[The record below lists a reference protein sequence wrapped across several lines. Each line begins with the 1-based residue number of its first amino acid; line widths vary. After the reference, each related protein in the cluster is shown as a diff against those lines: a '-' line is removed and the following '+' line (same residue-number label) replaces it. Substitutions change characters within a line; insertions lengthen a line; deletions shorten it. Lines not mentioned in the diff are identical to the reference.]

1 MAKTSMIMREKKRA
15 KLNKKFDEK
24 RQKLKTIILSPHAS
38 DDEKIKAEMGLQSLP
53 RDSSR
58 IRQRKRC
65 RLCGRSRAYNRLTGL
80 CRIHMRYA
88 VMNGLVPGMHKA
100 QVDEPP

>member
-1 MAKTSMIMREKKRA
+1 MAKISMVEREKRRKHLSDKFASKR
-15 KLNKKFDEK
+15 L
-24 RQKLKTIILSPHAS
+24 QLKVVISNPNLG
-38 DDEKIKAEMGLQSLP
+38 DDERLAAEYQLQALP

-58 IRQRKRC
+58 SRIRNRC

-80 CRIHMRYA
+80 CRIHMRSA

-100 QVDEPP
+100 SW

>member
-1 MAKTSMIMREKKRA
+1 MAKTSMIEREKKRE
-15 KLNKKFDEK
+15 KLNKKYNEK
-24 RQKLKTIILSPHAS
+24 RKKLKVIICNPMSG
-38 DDEKIKAEMGLQSLP
+38 DDERRDAETKLQLLP

-58 IRQRKRC
+58 SRQRNRC

-80 CRIHMRYA
+80 CRIHMRGA

-100 QVDEPP
+100 SW

>member
-1 MAKTSMIMREKKRA
+1 MAKTSMVEREKKRA
-15 KLNKKFDEK
+15 LLNKKFDKK
-24 RQKLKTIILSPHAS
+24 RKELKAIISSLQAS
-38 DDEKIKAEMGLQSLP
+38 DEDRVVAEHKLQMLP

-58 IRQRKRC
+58 SRQRSRC

-100 QVDEPP
+100 SW

>member
-1 MAKTSMIMREKKRA
+1 MAKTSMVEREKKRTL
-15 KLNKKFDEK
+15 LNKKYGKK
-24 RQKLKTIILSPHAS
+24 RKELKKIISSLSAT
-38 DDEKIKAEMGLQSLP
+38 DDERLDAETKLQMLP

-58 IRQRKRC
+58 SRQRHRC

-80 CRIHMRYA
+80 CRIHMRGA

-100 QVDEPP
+100 SW

>member
-1 MAKTSMIMREKKRA
+1 MAKTSMIEREKKRTR
-15 KLNKKFDEK
+15 LNKKFDEK
-24 RQKLKTIILSPHAS
+24 RQRLKSIICNVRLS
-38 DDEKIKAEMGLQSLP
+38 DDERAKAEVELQALP

-58 IRQRKRC
+58 SRQRSRC

-80 CRIHMRYA
+80 CRIHMRSA

-100 QVDEPP
+100 SW

>member
-1 MAKTSMIMREKKRA
+1 MAKTSMVEREKRRA
-15 KLNKKFDEK
+15 KLSK
-24 RQKLKTIILSPHAS
+24 RLNLRRQNLKSIICNPALNHEERI
-38 DDEKIKAEMGLQSLP
+38 DAEHKLQSLP

-58 IRQRKRC
+58 SRQRNRC

-80 CRIHMRYA
+80 CRIHMRSA

-100 QVDEPP
+100 SW

>member
-1 MAKTSMIMREKKRA
+1 MAKTSMIERENKRA
-15 KLNKKFDEK
+15 KLNKKYHEK
-24 RQKLKTIILSPHAS
+24 RLQLKATICNLQAS
-38 DDEKIKAEMGLQSLP
+38 DEDRMQAEMQLQSLP

-58 IRQRKRC
+58 TRQRNRC

-80 CRIHMRYA
+80 CRIHMRTA

-100 QVDEPP
+100 SW

>member
-1 MAKTSMIMREKKRA
+1 MAKTSMKEREKRRALLSKKHESKRKSLREA
-15 KLNKKFDEK
+15 ICNLHLSDAERANAEHQL
-24 RQKLKTIILSPHAS
+24 QK
-38 DDEKIKAEMGLQSLP
+38 LP

-58 IRQRKRC
+58 SRQRNRC

-80 CRIHMRYA
+80 CRIHMRSA

-100 QVDEPP
+100 SW

>member
-1 MAKTSMIMREKKRA
+1 MAKTSMIEREKRRVLANKKHGKKRA
-15 KLNKKFDEK
+15 KFKE
-24 RQKLKTIILSPHAS
+24 IICSPHSS
-38 DDEKIKAEMGLQSLP
+38 DDERVEAELKLQKLP

-58 IRQRKRC
+58 SRQRNRC

-80 CRIHMRYA
+80 CRIHMRSA

-100 QVDEPP
+100 SW

>member
-1 MAKTSMIMREKKRA
+1 MAKTSMVEREKKRA
-15 KLNKKFDEK
+15 QLNKKLDKK
-24 RQKLKTIILSPHAS
+24 RKELKAIICNVHLG
-38 DDEKIKAEMGLQSLP
+38 DDERTEAEHALQKLP

-58 IRQRKRC
+58 TRQRNRC

-80 CRIHMRYA
+80 CRIHMRSA

-100 QVDEPP
+100 SW

>member
-1 MAKTSMIMREKKRA
+1 MAKTSMVQREKKRSL
-15 KLNKKFDEK
+15 LNKKYNK
-24 RQKLKTIILSPHAS
+24 RRKELKAMICNLHAS
-38 DDEKIKAEMGLQSLP
+38 DEERLYAELRLQKLP

-58 IRQRKRC
+58 SRARNRC

-100 QVDEPP
+100 SW